1 MNVVSIIPSKGRPDL
16 LSSTTLSWLC
26 LSRYDWL
33 VVVEPAEAAD
43 YLRVVPQD
51 RMLILDKNNQGLG
64 YAKAFIRH
72 YLASSHYDVAMKLD
86 DDIKTLHDRG
96 SRKAPMECAAAYDRA
111 VQHGLQAF
119 EKYPDVAAIGY
130 PYRNE
135 LYELKQWASLNT
147 RLQTMY
153 LVRKE
158 WWVGDPRV
166 STFEDF
172 HNYLVIRAANKMT
185 LRYGLLGVD
194 NDVGEAGGGLQSFDR
209 FRLAE
214 AEVAVLREI
223 YPAIVF
229 KRVEGKRWGLEP
241 VLKGAFFGA
250 KGL

>member
-1 MNVVSIIPSKGRPDL
+1 MRVVSIVPSKGRPDL

-26 LSRYDWL
+26 LSKHDWL
-33 VVVEPAEAAD
+33 VVVEPQEAAA

-51 RMLILDKNNQGLG
+51 RMLILDKNDQGLG
-64 YAKAFIRH
+64 YAKWFIKQ
-72 YLASSHYDVAMKLD
+72 YLADTDYDAAMKLD

-96 SRKAPMECAAAYDRA
+96 SRKAPMECAAEYDRA
-111 VQHGLQAF
+111 IANGVDAF
-119 EKYPDVAAIGY
+119 EEYPDVAAIGF

-135 LYELKQWASLNT
+135 MYELKPWASVNT

-185 LRYGLLGVD
+185 LRYGLIGVD
-194 NDVGEAGGGLQSFDR
+194 NDVGETAGGLQSFDR
-209 FRLAE
+209 HKLAE

-223 YPAIVF
+223 YPALQF

-241 VLKGAFFGA
+241 ILKGAFFAA
-250 KGL
+250 KSL